1 VTSRFSERWAQ
12 ASALMR
18 RLAVAALVGLV
29 VVLTACSTVLPP
41 AERPADPANELELHF
56 FDVGQ
61 GDAVLIRA
69 PSGRSVLYDGGPD
82 GERLMAL
89 LDSAGVTSLELVIAS
104 HNHADHIGGLAE
116 VIERYR
122 PRFVLEN
129 GIPHTTRTYERFLRA
144 VVTAGSQRLEPGRRT
159 IMLDSVRL
167 VVLPPPGNA
176 ALGQNDNSVGLRV
189 EFGEFSATM
198 LGDAEPRQQDWW
210 LGTHPYLFGP
220 VQVHKASHHG
230 SANGDT
236 PAMLGV
242 LRPSVV
248 VIGVGADN
256 RYGHPHPD
264 MLTLYREFGV
274 DVYRTDVHG
283 TVKILAQEDGKIHI
297 LTPGLRDPNGSCGP
311 RGCARSAG
319 PGPGRSWP

>member
-1 VTSRFSERWAQ
+1 V
-12 ASALMR
+12 
-18 RLAVAALVGLV
+18 VAA
-29 VVLTACSTVLPP
+29 TACAAGIPP
-41 AERPADPANELELHF
+41 AERPADAASELELHF
-56 FDVGQ
+56 LAVGQ

-69 PSGRSVLYDGGPD
+69 PSGRSVLYDGGSD
-82 GERLMAL
+82 GDRLLAL

-104 HNHADHIGGLAE
+104 HNHADHIGGL
-116 VIERYR
+116 VGVMERYR
-122 PRFVLEN
+122 PRFVVEN

-144 VVTAGSQRLEPGRRT
+144 VLAAGSQRLEPTRRT

-167 VVLPPPGNA
+167 VILPPPARA

-210 LGTHPYLFGP
+210 LATHPDLFGP

-242 LRPSVV
+242 LRPGVV
-248 VIGVGADN
+248 VIGVGAEN

-264 MLTLYREFGV
+264 MLALYREFGA

-283 TVKILAQEDGKIHI
+283 TVKIFAQDGGQ
-297 LTPGLRDPNGSCGP
+297 TRTVM
-311 RGCARSAG
+311 RE
-319 PGPGRSWP
+319 W